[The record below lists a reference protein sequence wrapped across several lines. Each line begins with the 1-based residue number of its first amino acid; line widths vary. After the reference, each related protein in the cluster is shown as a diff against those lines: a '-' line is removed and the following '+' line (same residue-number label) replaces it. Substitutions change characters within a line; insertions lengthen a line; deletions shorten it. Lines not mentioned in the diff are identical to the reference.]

1 MEEKKEVK
9 KKRPGQRT
17 QSYTLMLTEKE
28 KEELKKIAKSF
39 NVTVAD
45 LLRLSVRVFVNLY
58 QPREISLPGA
68 QTAREEPPAKEVSD
82 ERGSFNK
89 F

>member
-9 KKRPGQRT
+9 KKRPGQRVK
-17 QSYTLMLTEKE
+17 SYTLMLTEKE
-28 KEELKKIAKSF
+28 KEELKRIAKSF

-58 QPREISLPGA
+58 QPREVSPPAAPLPGEK
-68 QTAREEPPAKEVSD
+68 Q
-82 ERGSFNK
+82 N
-89 F
+89 

>member
-9 KKRPGQRT
+9 KKRPGKRI
-17 QSYTLMLTEKE
+17 QSYTLMLTKEE

-58 QPREISLPGA
+58 QPRKELSPPPSLPGEK
-68 QTAREEPPAKEVSD
+68 QT
-82 ERGSFNK
+82 
-89 F
+89 

>member
-1 MEEKKEVK
+1 MEEKK
-9 KKRPGQRT
+9 KKRPGKRI
-17 QSYTLMLTEKE
+17 QSYTLMLTKEE
-28 KEELKKIAKSF
+28 KEELKRIARSF

-68 QTAREEPPAKEVSD
+68 PTAREGNLTQEVGD